1 MEATL
6 NKVHSFLA
14 TFLMFTFLTS
24 LSYSQ
29 ENNEVNEIFGNENTQ
44 QETSEEENSD
54 IFNEETGFN
63 IEDDTWMD
71 KYFLIERINLLL
83 VLKSHAKDLG
93 ITLEQMEQIKSFYDE
108 YHPEMVKKAKLAS
121 KNEDELKILILRGG
135 NPKRIKELVVD
146 IAKLKAELTIYNIK
160 MVRVIQNTLTKE
172 QYERLLTFYEKS
184 II

>member
-1 MEATL
+1 MKSKINIIL
-6 NKVHSFLA
+6 PVLFLIISINFLSF
-14 TFLMFTFLTS
+14 
-24 LSYSQ
+24 SQ
-29 ENNEVNEIFGNENTQ
+29 QNEVNEIFNEQGTEQNI
-44 QETSEEENSD
+44 SEEESSEL
-54 IFNEETGFN
+54 FNEETGFN

-108 YHPEMVKKAKLAS
+108 YHPEMVKKAKLAG
-121 KNEDELKILILRGG
+121 KNEDELKTLILRGG

-160 MVRVIQNTLTKE
+160 MVRVIQNTLTRE
-172 QYERLLTFYEKS
+172 QYERLLTYYEKS

>member
-1 MEATL
+1 L
-6 NKVHSFLA
+6 IYKILFSLVLVISINLHSF
-14 TFLMFTFLTS
+14 
-24 LSYSQ
+24 SQ
-29 ENNEVNEIFGNENTQ
+29 ENDVEGIFENENTEQ
-44 QETSEEENSD
+44 TNNEENGSD
-54 IFNEETGFN
+54 LFNEETGFN

-71 KYFLIERINLLL
+71 KYFLIDRINLLL
-83 VLKSHAKDLG
+83 ILKSHAKDLG

-121 KNEDELKILILRGG
+121 KNEEELKTLILRGG

-160 MVRVIQNTLTKE
+160 MVRVIQNTLTRE
-172 QYERLLTFYEKS
+172 QYERLLTYYEKS